1 MKYWS
6 ICAGVCAASQAWK
19 PKGWQPV
26 LFSEIDPKPCAV
38 LEHRF
43 GAADARHT
51 RPAGKPALWG
61 DFTALRVRHLMR
73 LNIELPDVIVGGT
86 PCQDFSIAGARSSL
100 TGSRG
105 NLTLDFLRLC
115 DAIDNLRRNLGLKPL
130 IIIWENVPGVLNTR
144 DNAFGHVLA
153 GLAGCDTAIVPPRKW
168 TRAGVVAGP
177 RRQVSWRVLD
187 AQYFGL
193 AQRRERV
200 FVVASAGT
208 VSVAEILPEF
218 DGLRRVAPPRREK
231 GKDIAPTVSA
241 RIQGGGGLGTDF
253 DLDGGIVPYASS
265 GHSSF
270 GDGLPS
276 LRASERDAG
285 GGSEAL
291 VAFGG
296 GNTSGPV
303 DVAATLTAHGN
314 RIDFEVETFVAT
326 AYRTTGNDGAY
337 ETGDYVGALTCNTDQ
352 ASHVIAFD
360 TAQITSKTNGS
371 NPQPG
376 DPCHTLHA
384 AATHHIVLPYAVRK
398 LTPREFER
406 LMGFED
412 DFTLVPYRGKPMS
425 DSARYKM
432 CGNSMAEPVM
442 GWIQDRVIR
451 AMELQR

>member
-19 PKGWQPV
+19 PKGWEPV

-51 RPAGKPALWG
+51 RSVGKPALWG
-61 DFTALRVRHLMR
+61 DFTALRMRHLKR
-73 LNIELPDVIVGGT
+73 LNIDLPDVIVGGT

-115 DAIDNLRRNLGLKPL
+115 DAIDNLRRHLGLKPL

-177 RRQVSWRVLD
+177 RRQISWRVLD

-208 VSVAEILPEF
+208 VSVAQILPEF
-218 DGLRRVAPPRREK
+218 DGLRRHSPPRRKK
-231 GKDIAPTVSA
+231 GSVVAALTAYGVGTCGADDNQAK
-241 RIQGGGGLGTDF
+241 GGHL
-253 DLDGGIVPYASS
+253 I
-265 GHSSF
+265 
-270 GDGLPS
+270 
-276 LRASERDAG
+276 
-285 GGSEAL
+285 
-291 VAFGG
+291 AFGG
-296 GNTSGPV
+296 GNTSGSL

-326 AYRTTGNDGAY
+326 AYRTTGNEGAY
-337 ETGDYVGALTCNTDQ
+337 ETGDCVGALTCNTDQ
-352 ASHVIAFD
+352 TSHIIAFD
-360 TAQITSKTNGS
+360 TAQITSKTNRS

-384 AATHHIVLPYAVRK
+384 AATHHIATPYAVRR
-398 LTPREFER
+398 LTPRECDR

-432 CGNSMAEPVM
+432 AGNSMAKPVM
-442 GWIQDRVIR
+442 GWIQNRVIR